1 MDEFVAI
8 YVGKLDKDLESTF
21 REKNNVSIVEHL
33 YLVSLKW
40 RSPSLF
46 EIRKQFRNILIRSK
60 VDPGFYEE

>member
-8 YVGKLDKDLESTF
+8 YVGKLDKDIESTF

-33 YLVSLKW
+33 YIVSLKW

>member
-33 YLVSLKW
+33 YIVSLKW